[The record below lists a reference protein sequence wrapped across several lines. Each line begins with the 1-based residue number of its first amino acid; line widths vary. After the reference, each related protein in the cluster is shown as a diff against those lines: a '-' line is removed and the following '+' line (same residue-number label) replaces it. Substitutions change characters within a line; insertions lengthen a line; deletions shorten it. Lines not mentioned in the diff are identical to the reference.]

1 MIAVEALTGPVAEH
15 GEGPVWS
22 PLWGG
27 LRWMDAAR
35 GDILTLSS
43 DGVTRFSLNDGYAA
57 FTRPRVN
64 GGYVAAGARHLFFS
78 SDPHSAPESSLELF
92 GHSRARLN
100 EGGTDR
106 DGRLFAGSMDTD
118 GHIGQSAVFL
128 VDPSSG
134 TPHVSTA
141 FTGVQVSNGIDFS
154 ADGTLAYYVDS
165 LTRRIDI
172 FDYDSGTLGNR
183 RPFVS
188 FRDGDGLPDGLT
200 VDSDGRVWVAMW
212 GGSCVRGYDPEGS
225 LSMVIDLP
233 VPQVTA
239 CTFGGKDFKSLFITT
254 SRWGL
259 TSERGAPDGSLY
271 VCEPGSQGVPVT
283 PFAG

>member
-1 MIAVEALTGPVAEH
+1 MIAIETVTGPVAEH

-35 GDILTLSS
+35 GDILTLNS
-43 DGVTRFSLNDGYAA
+43 DGLTRFSLNDGYAA

-64 GGYVAAGARHLFFS
+64 GGYVAAGARHIFFS
-78 SDPHSAPESSLELF
+78 SDPHTPPESSLELF

-106 DGRLFAGSMDTD
+106 HGRLFAGSMDID

-128 VDPSSG
+128 IDPSSG
-134 TPHVSTA
+134 TPRVSTA

-154 ADGTLAYYVDS
+154 PDGTLAYYVDS
-165 LTRRIDI
+165 LTRQIDV
-172 FDYDSGTLGNR
+172 FDFASGTLANR
-183 RPFVS
+183 RPFVR
-188 FRDGDGLPDGLT
+188 FEEDDGLPDGLT
-200 VDSDGRVWVAMW
+200 VDSDGGVWVAMW
-212 GGSCVRGYDPEGS
+212 GGSCVRGYDREGR
-225 LSMVIDLP
+225 LVMILELP

-239 CTFGGKDFKSLFITT
+239 CTFGGEELNLLFITT
-254 SRWGL
+254 SRLGL
-259 TSERGAPDGSLY
+259 TPERGASDGSLY
-271 VCEPGSQGVPVT
+271 VCEPGPRGIPVT

>member
-1 MIAVEALTGPVAEH
+1 MIAIETATGPVAEH

-43 DGVTRFSLNDGYAA
+43 HGVTRFSLNDGYAA
-57 FTRPRVN
+57 FTRPRVS

-106 DGRLFAGSMDTD
+106 DGRLFAGSMDID

-128 VDPSSG
+128 VDPTSG
-134 TPHVSTA
+134 NTRVSTA
-141 FTGVQVSNGIDFS
+141 ITGVQVSNGLDFS

-165 LTRRIDI
+165 LTRRIDM
-172 FDYDSGTLGNR
+172 FDYAKGTLSNR
-183 RPFVS
+183 RPFVRFQIS
-188 FRDGDGLPDGLT
+188 DGLPDGLT
-200 VDSDGRVWVAMW
+200 VDSDGGVWVAMW
-212 GGSCVRGYDPEGS
+212 GGSCVRGYDPEGR
-225 LSMVIDLP
+225 LLVIIHLP

-239 CTFGGKDFKSLFITT
+239 CAFGGEDLRSLFITT
-254 SRWGL
+254 SRLGL
-259 TSERGAPDGSLY
+259 TSRRGSPDGSLY
-271 VCEPGSQGVPVT
+271 VCEPGPRGNPVT